1 MTAAMEEF
9 TEFATGAAARLR
21 RTAFLL
27 CGDWHTAED
36 LTQTTL
42 ARMFVSWRRISRQEA
57 AYAYASRTLVNAYL
71 SDRRRRRHREVLTGW
86 LPETA
91 VEPAGCE
98 TRMVVLDA
106 LATLPP
112 KARVVVVMRYWA
124 DLSVE
129 QVADLLGCS
138 TGNVKSQS
146 ARGLDKLR
154 AVLAE
159 DAQSG
164 LREKADDAAQSGLR
178 EKADDAAQSGLRENR
193 DGWNG

>member
-1 MTAAMEEF
+1 LEKVGGRVTATEEF
-9 TEFATGAAARLR
+9 TEFAAGAALRLR

-42 ARMFVSWRRISRQEA
+42 TRMFVSWRRISRQDA
-57 AYAYASRTLVNAYL
+57 VYAYASRTLVNSYL
-71 SDRRRRRHREVLTGW
+71 SDRRRRGREVLTSW
-86 LPETA
+86 VPETA
-91 VEPAGCE
+91 AEPQGCE
-98 TRMVVLDA
+98 LRMMVLDA

-112 KARVVVVMRYWA
+112 KTRAVVVMRYWA

-138 TGNVKSQS
+138 AGNVKSQS

-154 AVLAE
+154 AVLEE
-159 DAQSG
+159 DGTQTG
-164 LREKADDAAQSGLR
+164 RRK
-178 EKADDAAQSGLRENR
+178 KR
-193 DGWNG
+193 DSRNG

>member
-1 MTAAMEEF
+1 VTSAEEF

-42 ARMFVSWRRISRQEA
+42 AKMFVSWRRISRRDA
-57 AYAYASRTLVNAYL
+57 VYAYANRTLVNTYL
-71 SDRRRRRHREVLTGW
+71 ADRRRRRSRELLAGW
-86 LPETA
+86 LPDA
-91 VEPAGCE
+91 AAEPGTPE
-98 TRMVVLDA
+98 LRMVVLDA

-112 KARVVVVMRYWA
+112 KTRVVVVMRYWA
-124 DLSVE
+124 DLSVD

-138 TGNVKSQS
+138 AGNVKSQS

-154 AVLAE
+154 TVLGEADLAE
-159 DAQSG
+159 RAADEWRETGDARHG
-164 LREKADDAAQSGLR
+164 
-178 EKADDAAQSGLRENR
+178 
-193 DGWNG
+193 